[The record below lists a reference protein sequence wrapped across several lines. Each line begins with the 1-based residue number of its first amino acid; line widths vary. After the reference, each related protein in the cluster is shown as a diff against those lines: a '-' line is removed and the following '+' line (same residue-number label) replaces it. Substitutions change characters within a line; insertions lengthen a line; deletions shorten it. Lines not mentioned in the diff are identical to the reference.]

1 MKVSKMASMTLA
13 LVMIS
18 SFGFTTS
25 AEAAE
30 TFQGAGEPVSEVLS
44 TLKVRPQ
51 SRKPSDRSNH
61 TWNHVEGKKG
71 SYSTRDLILDRD
83 LTDVS
88 YKSNGRVKEGDFV
101 DPYTGTS
108 FKFESGTGRQH
119 DGGIQIDHVVAYAEA
134 YNSGLKD
141 KSSAVRDAYYNDP
154 YVLLASKGTA
164 NQEKGDSD
172 AAEWLPS
179 NTSFHCEYV
188 ARQVGIKAKYGLS
201 VDPEEKEAISNV
213 LESCPS
219 EKVPTEG
226 GVSKQGKE
234 ALDAEQDQPTGIL
247 RSLWSFIKEK
257 AVSLFD

>member
-13 LVMIS
+13 LVMLS

-30 TFQGAGEPVSEVLS
+30 TFQGAGEPVSKVLS

-51 SRKPSDRSNH
+51 TRKPSDRSNH
-61 TWNHVEGKKG
+61 TWNHVDGKPG

-88 YKSNGRVKEGDFV
+88 YKSNGRVKTGDFV
-101 DPYTGTS
+101 DPYTGVS
-108 FKFESGTGRQH
+108 FTYKAGTGRQH

-154 YVLLASKGTA
+154 YVLLASKGAA

-172 AAEWLPS
+172 AAGWLPS

-213 LESCPS
+213 LESCPQ

-226 GVSKQGKE
+226 GVSKEGKE
-234 ALDAEQDQPTGIL
+234 ALDEEQDQPEGLI

>member
-13 LVMIS
+13 LVMLS

-25 AEAAE
+25 AEATE

-51 SRKPSDRSNH
+51 SRKHSDRSNH

-226 GVSKQGKE
+226 GVSKQGRE
-234 ALDAEQDQPTGIL
+234 ALDAEQDQPAGIL